1 MKSRRLPAVASWTT
15 LVVAV
20 AAACSSTPANNI
32 KPYMSSGSAS
42 GSGGSGAGATGG
54 SGSTGVGSGSTPV
67 TSGAGTT
74 SGSGAATGSASGVVT
89 GGSGAATGATSGT
102 TASGAGT
109 GTTSGSSGTASG
121 SAGASSGSGGT
132 ALPAMNPSA
141 GCGKAWTGA
150 INKWVSQPA
159 GCTQG
164 NNNQGTAACQVIP
177 PGGTVPAT
185 AIEGSPENRGWWVYV
200 PTNYDPSKAYKV
212 IYNGAG
218 CDDPNWF
225 NAGEDGFPYYM
236 TDDDQAILVGLD
248 YDTFSSSPGC
258 YDNRTKTSN
267 DFTFFPWLMNEIE
280 STFCVDTN
288 HEYYS
293 GYSSG
298 GWVAQQLNCAFPD
311 KLRGE
316 LAVTGCE
323 PGGAADPYNTKGQ
336 DSQPTCVSKPTA
348 MLYMKDI
355 DDTDN
360 SYACMIPG
368 CARVLAQNGCTNTK
382 CDPTDTTI
390 TTPYPAAAVAGV
402 NLQISQ
408 GTCVKFNGC
417 PAEYPVVWC
426 TTNYP
431 PNHHDDDQYMGVVPL
446 FWDFIT
452 NKLN

>member
-1 MKSRRLPAVASWTT
+1 MKSPRLLALAPWTT
-15 LVVAV
+15 LVVAI
-20 AAACSSTPANNI
+20 AAACSSTQPNI
-32 KPYMSSGSAS
+32 VNYSSGNSSGS
-42 GSGGSGAGATGG
+42 GGGGSGAGTSSG
-54 SGSTGVGSGSTPV
+54 SGSGGVGSGTTVV

-74 SGSGAATGSASGVVT
+74 SGTSGTTSGATSS
-89 GGSGAATGATSGT
+89 GGSGAVGSGTTSGATSGG
-102 TASGAGT
+102 ASGAGT
-109 GTTSGSSGTASG
+109 GTTSGASGTASG
-121 SAGASSGSGGT
+121 GSSGSSGP
-132 ALPAMNPSA
+132 PAVTMSA
-141 GCGKAWTGA
+141 GCGKPLTVATGA
-150 INKWVSQPA
+150 WVSQPA
-159 GCTQG
+159 GCSQG
-164 NNNQGTAACQVIP
+164 NNNQGSAGCQVIP
-177 PGGTVPAT
+177 VGGTVPAT
-185 AIEGSPENRGWWVYV
+185 ATEGSPENRGWWVYV
-200 PTNYDPSKAYKV
+200 PKGYDPTKPYKV

-225 NAGEDGFPYYM
+225 HAGADGFPYYNS
-236 TDDDQAILVGLD
+236 DNAQAILVGLD

-258 YDNRTKTSN
+258 YDNRSKLSN

-280 STFCVDTN
+280 SNYCVDTN

-311 KLRGE
+311 KLRAE

-390 TTPYPAAAVAGV
+390 TTPYPASSVPGV
-402 NLQISQ
+402 DLSVVS

-426 TTNYP
+426 TTNYA
-431 PNHHDDDQYMGVVPL
+431 PNHHDDDQRAGVVPL